1 MSFCVLSVY
10 FNGKGDPRREAALVK
25 FAEALERQR
34 VPLCLVVVGDDPLPP
49 TVRPTHEVRVEPAE
63 QELWCKEALLNVG
76 LRALPSAV
84 TKVCWMDADIEFL
97 DPKWAVKCAAALNVH
112 PVVQPHRYF
121 VFLEEGEAPMRRP
134 VPERHVGSFAREA
147 ERRALSR
154 PTSKPLDF
162 HHNHPGHAWA
172 ARREYLDRIGGFFPY
187 AIAGHGDIVMAVGF
201 LGHRNTMLR
210 MWDAGHPLGLYF
222 KAWSPE
228 LKSRAAEWQ
237 RRATAA
243 MQGERIGYVDGL
255 VAFHW
260 WHGTTESRGYKD
272 RGAILSNYD
281 PARDVAVTEHG
292 IRWTDHAPESLRV
305 SLDGYFTARSAR
317 R

>member
-1 MSFCVLSVY
+1 MTFSVLSVY
-10 FNGKGDPRREAALVK
+10 FNGKADPRREAALGK
-25 FAEALERQR
+25 FAAALERQR
-34 VPLCLVVVGDDPLPP
+34 VPLCLVVVGDAAVPASV
-49 TVRPTHEVRVEPAE
+49 TQVVRVAPSE

-76 LRALPSAV
+76 LRALPAAV

-97 DPKWAVKCAAALNVH
+97 DRKWADKCAAMLDAH
-112 PVVQPHRYF
+112 PVVQPHGHF
-121 VFLEEGEAPMRRP
+121 VFLEEGEAPRP
-134 VPERHVGSFAREA
+134 LPGERLNGSFAREA
-147 ERRALSR
+147 KRRSISR
-154 PTSKPLDF
+154 PTFKPLDF
-162 HHNHPGHAWA
+162 HRNHPGHAWA

-210 MWDAGHPLGLYF
+210 MWDPKHPLGLYF
-222 KAWSPE
+222 KSWSPK

-237 RRATAA
+237 QRANAEMHGKA
-243 MQGERIGYVDGL
+243 VGYVDGL

-272 RGAILSNYD
+272 RGAILSDYD
-281 PARDVAVTEHG
+281 PARDVAVTDQG

-305 SLDGYFTARSAR
+305 ALDGYFTARSLR